1 MGKDNSEPIP
11 APEDNVKPLNYK
23 EQFSVRSCLS
33 TALKFIIPLRWAGAA
48 CHLGIY

>member
-1 MGKDNSEPIP
+1 MGNDNSSTSEPIIP

-33 TALKFIIPLRWAGAA
+33 TGAL
-48 CHLGIY
+48 